1 MNSGEQVGN
10 VTRKDA
16 RPEYDLG
23 DGGDLVK
30 EEDCKEMADAK
41 DEGGKGNSKQ
51 YDVVEAQARVE
62 GKEESEDDIDEENK
76 KCEQEPDV
84 VDGSPRNSFLLIQAV
99 ILLEGQ
105 QGDGDGDGN
114 DDKGQ
119 TCSDGVDLED
129 EVGFQ
134 FWPNCVCEVSA
145 GNQPGRKHLH

>member
-84 VDGSPRNSFLLIQAV
+84 VDGSPRNSFLLIQAI

-145 GNQPGRKHLH
+145 GKQPGRKHLH

>member
-23 DGGDLVK
+23 DRGDLVK

-84 VDGSPRNSFLLIQAV
+84 VDGSPRNSFPLIQAV

-119 TCSDGVDLED
+119 TCSDGVDLQD

-134 FWPNCVCEVSA
+134 LWPNCVCEVSA
-145 GNQPGRKHLH
+145 GKQPGRKHLH